1 MLESGAFLDETSH
14 VQRQGDDSVLGDSY
28 VSIDKFVCVFYMYT
42 VINILESKNACHFN
56 IFFEK
61 PSGFWRESKKI
72 GGRPEK
78 SCACRFFV
86 CSAFYAKHAS
96 RAAEIAFLS
105 SFWPMMQSFIM
116 RSPTFSSQSFAMSG
130 FWARISFCSFGLAV
144 AIHCPEGPA

>member
-1 MLESGAFLDETSH
+1 MKQAMYKGKVMIPSSVIPMFPSTNLYAYSICILLSTFWKAKMHVISTFFLKSPLGSGAN
-14 VQRQGDDSVLGDSY
+14 Q
-28 VSIDKFVCVFYMYT
+28 
-42 VINILESKNACHFN
+42 
-56 IFFEK
+56 
-61 PSGFWRESKKI
+61 KKI
-72 GGRPEK
+72 GGHSEK